1 MQIEAGKFYR
11 SRDGQKVGP
20 MEPRTGV
27 LSDFVW
33 GLPRGAPEPRLDRR
47 FNLGWRNDG
56 TFHPYTNVTH
66 SLDLIEKL
74 EDPPY
79 PVEDYGLGDMK
90 GDVKGVPEVAF
101 AGEGSPRYAHD
112 RWTKLLADTM
122 IQMQELSAKK
132 GGEYSG
138 DDDRLANFRRNG
150 AALGLPM
157 ETVWAVYAGKHW
169 DAIQQFIKD
178 QRNGKER
185 ERLEPI
191 AGRVDD
197 LLVYLLL
204 FKAMLDEQGLS

>member
-1 MQIEAGKFYR
+1 MQIEEGKTYVDEAGV
-11 SRDGQKVGP
+11 KVGP
-20 MEPRTGV
+20 MQQFDTTATHRKYRERVADGRWWA
-27 LSDFVW
+27 SDGDAW
-33 GLPRGAPEPRLDRR
+33 GEATHKLIAEWVDEAPGGSLPGFSHNRWAALVDASY
-47 FNLGWRNDG
+47 DQIK
-56 TFHPYTNVTH
+56 
-66 SLDLIEKL
+66 SL
-74 EDPPY
+74 
-79 PVEDYGLGDMK
+79 
-90 GDVKGVPEVAF
+90 A
-101 AGEGSPRYAHD
+101 
-112 RWTKLLADTM
+112 
-122 IQMQELSAKK
+122 AKK

-138 DDDRLANFRRNG
+138 DDDRLLNFRRNG

-204 FKAMLDEQGLS
+204 FKAMLEEGGSTPPAEEWRSNVISPKTGRGMTIDELRP